1 MDVGGSNPPSPIF
14 NARTLGFPRV
24 FAFSVTPCV
33 SKTPLPG
40 VVRAGMRVAFWKL
53 ESSVCRSCLTVMATE
68 IAKPVTNDVRREAF
82 LQFRLAR
89 CSQVMPNSR
98 PRGQRLS
105 QEVRAVFLS
114 LAVSGSQTEAARS
127 SAAMTDSQA
136 AVTDA
141 SAGAVDSQAAVG
153 PTEAGAAAVEARTAD
168 SQAGTVRFEE

>member
-1 MDVGGSNPPSPIF
+1 MLRRFLRRRGEVRIE
-14 NARTLGFPRV
+14 RLQ
-24 FAFSVTPCV
+24 
-33 SKTPLPG
+33 
-40 VVRAGMRVAFWKL
+40 VVL
-53 ESSVCRSCLTVMATE
+53 CRSSLRISQPCRDNVSGE
-68 IAKPVTNDVRREAF
+68 NFR
-82 LQFRLAR
+82 QFGLPTG
-89 CSQVMPNSR
+89 SEVVPNSR

-141 SAGAVDSQAAVG
+141 SAGVVDSQAAVG